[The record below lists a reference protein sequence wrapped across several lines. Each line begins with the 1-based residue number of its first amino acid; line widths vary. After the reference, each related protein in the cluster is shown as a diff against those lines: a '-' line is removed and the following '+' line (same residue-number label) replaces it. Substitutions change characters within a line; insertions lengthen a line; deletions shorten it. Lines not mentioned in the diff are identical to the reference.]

1 MALASAAL
9 VALVLL
15 PRTALSPELPV
26 RVPADL
32 LEMSTLSE
40 QRVLPLPSQV
50 ASARPQRARPYRPAS
65 TIDDAV
71 RQRAYEAVARTLA
84 TENG

>member
-15 PRTALSPELPV
+15 PRTALSPELPMS
-26 RVPADL
+26 PPTSL
-32 LEMSTLSE
+32 FEMATLSE
-40 QRVLPLPSQV
+40 QRVTPQPVQV
-50 ASARPQRARPYRPAS
+50 ASVRPQRSRPYRPAS

-84 TENG
+84 TESS